1 MNRKQITT
9 RILPGLLLIIA
20 CVWLLCRISF
30 PQNIFQQIRAEVYAD
45 GACIGTETITIDGSK
60 TGGLFTGKQEF
71 YGRMHIPSAAQTASE
86 TLKMQIFWDKE
97 LGYQRIIC
105 IPQPGTVTNAE
116 AIGLVPC
123 MLTNRDMT
131 QFALMLTDGTVIATS
146 AELHALYRRHI
157 AWDASA
163 NRLSVTGPIP
173 PID

>member
-20 CVWLLCRISF
+20 CVWLLCKISF
-30 PQNIFQQIRAEVYAD
+30 PQNISQQIRAEVYAD

-105 IPQPGTVTNAE
+105 IPQPGTVTNAVSV
-116 AIGLVPC
+116 LRKNSSR
-123 MLTNRDMT
+123 LKTNSAAT
-131 QFALMLTDGTVIATS
+131 TDQTNKSRPVFVFLPSRKERKAAAMGRNTIA
-146 AELHALYRRHI
+146 
-157 AWDASA
+157 
-163 NRLSVTGPIP
+163 
-173 PID
+173 